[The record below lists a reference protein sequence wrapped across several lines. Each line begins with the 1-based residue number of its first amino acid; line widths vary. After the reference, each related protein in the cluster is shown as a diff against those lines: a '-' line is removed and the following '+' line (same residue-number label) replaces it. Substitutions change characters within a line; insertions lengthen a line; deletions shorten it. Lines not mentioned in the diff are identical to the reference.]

1 MHSGNKRIQSR
12 EMNRDNRL
20 ALLTDWVRQ
29 FDGLAE
35 ASPVPASSD
44 ASFRR
49 YFRFQGRDSYIA
61 VDAPPATENS
71 QAFITISGYLRNM
84 GINAP
89 RVIEVDLAQGF
100 LLITDMGSRQ
110 YLDEIGNN
118 ISAADD
124 LYCDALDTL
133 IRLQTAGDEYRKSLP
148 AYDEALLRFELS
160 IFSEWLFE
168 RHLGLTFSA
177 EDDAHWQSCCDAL
190 VGCAL
195 KQPRVFVHRD
205 YHSRNLMVTDENNPG
220 VLDFQDAL
228 NGPYT
233 YDIVSLLRDC
243 YIKWPGA
250 FVDRFANRFLE
261 NCGQA
266 VSVDQF
272 QKDFDYNGMQRH
284 LKAAGIFARLFHR
297 DGKGGYLGDIHRT
310 LDYVV
315 EVSSHYDEL
324 KFLNVLLGER
334 VMPALPELGP

>member
-1 MHSGNKRIQSR
+1 
-12 EMNRDNRL
+12 MNRDKRL

-35 ASPVPASSD
+35 ASPVPASAD
-44 ASFRR
+44 ASFRHYYR
-49 YFRFQGRDSYIA
+49 VQGRDSYIA

-71 QAFITISGYLRNM
+71 QAFITNSRYLCKM
-84 GINAP
+84 GVNAP
-89 RVIEVDLAQGF
+89 RVIEADLVQGF
-100 LLITDMGSRQ
+100 LLVTDLGYRQ
-110 YLDEIGNN
+110 YLGEIRRDV
-118 ISAADD
+118 SAADD
-124 LYCDALDTL
+124 LYSDALDTL

-148 AYDEALLRFELS
+148 EYDEALLRFELS

-190 VGCAL
+190 VDCAL

-228 NGPYT
+228 NGPYP

-243 YIKWPGA
+243 YIKWPA
-250 FVDRFANRFLE
+250 EFVDRFANRFLE
-261 NCGQA
+261 NCGRA
-266 VSVDQF
+266 VSVEQF
-272 QKDFDYNGMQRH
+272 RKDFDYNGMQRH
-284 LKAAGIFARLFHR
+284 LKAAGIFARLFYR
-297 DGKGGYLGDIHRT
+297 DGKDRYLRTIPRT

-315 EVSSHYDEL
+315 EASSRYDEL

-334 VMPALPELGP
+334 VMPALPEAEP

>member
-1 MHSGNKRIQSR
+1 M
-12 EMNRDNRL
+12 DNRL

-29 FDGLAE
+29 FDCLAE

-49 YFRFQGRDSYIA
+49 YFRVQGHDSYIA

-71 QAFITISGYLRNM
+71 QTFITISRYLCNM

-89 RVIEVDLAQGF
+89 RVIEADLAQGF
-100 LLITDMGSRQ
+100 LLITDLGSRQ
-110 YLDEIGNN
+110 YLDEIGNDF
-118 ISAADD
+118 SAADD
-124 LYCDALDTL
+124 LYSDALDTL
-133 IRLQTAGDEYRKSLP
+133 IRLQTAGDKYRKSLP
-148 AYDEALLRFELS
+148 SYDEALLRFELS
-160 IFSEWLFE
+160 IFREWLLE
-168 RHLGLTFSA
+168 RHLGLAFSA
-177 EDDAHWQSCCDAL
+177 EDDANWQSCCDAL

-243 YIKWPGA
+243 YIKWPVE
-250 FVDRFANRFLE
+250 FVDRFANRFRDD
-261 NCGQA
+261 CGQA
-266 VSVDQF
+266 VSVEQF
-272 QKDFDYNGMQRH
+272 RKDFDYNGMQRH

-297 DGKGGYLGDIHRT
+297 DGKGGYLDNIRRT

-315 EVSSHYDEL
+315 VASSRYNEL
-324 KFLNVLLGER
+324 KFLNALLGER
-334 VMPALPELGP
+334 VMLALLEVGP

>member
-1 MHSGNKRIQSR
+1 
-12 EMNRDNRL
+12 MNRDNRL

-35 ASPVPASSD
+35 ASPVPASAD
-44 ASFRR
+44 ASFRQYYR
-49 YFRFQGRDSYIA
+49 VQGRDSFIV

-71 QAFITISGYLRNM
+71 QAFITNSRYLCNM
-84 GINAP
+84 GVNTP
-89 RVIEVDLAQGF
+89 RVIEADLVQGF
-100 LLITDMGSRQ
+100 LLVTDLGSRQ
-110 YLDEIGNN
+110 YLDEIRRDA
-118 ISAADD
+118 SAADD
-124 LYCDALDTL
+124 LYSDALDTL

-148 AYDEALLRFELS
+148 EYDEALLRFELS

-243 YIKWPGA
+243 YIKWPA
-250 FVDRFANRFLE
+250 EFVDRFANRFLE
-261 NCGQA
+261 NCSQA
-266 VSVDQF
+266 VSVEQF
-272 QKDFDYNGMQRH
+272 RKDFDYNGMQRH

-297 DGKGGYLGDIHRT
+297 DGKDGYLGTIPRT

-315 EVSSHYDEL
+315 EVSSRYDEL
-324 KFLNVLLGER
+324 KFLNKLLGER
-334 VMPALPELGP
+334 VMPALPEVEP